1 MRRLGILL
9 ALCVASPAL
18 AQNPEKLPIVGLLR
32 LNTPETAEPIVMA
45 LKAALAAL
53 GQLDGRDIRL
63 DVRLAGGHVERLP
76 ELAEALVREKASV
89 FLATGLPAIR
99 AAQRATSTIPIV
111 ADDDDLLAERLIGS
125 LAKPGGNTTGISI
138 LATELDAKR
147 LEILKE
153 ILKEI
158 LPAARR
164 IAVLRDPSNS
174 VPARLQAVADA
185 ARALGVELQA
195 VDVRGLADLAP
206 AFVSF
211 LTEGAEAVNILASP
225 VLFSFREELGRLS
238 LNQKLPA
245 MGQWREMAEAG
256 CLAAYGPTQ
265 RELAAMRAALA
276 DKMLKGARPGETPA
290 QQPTRFELV
299 VNQRTAHAIGV
310 EIPRSI
316 LGRADEVIE

>member
-1 MRRLGILL
+1 MRQIAALLLL
-9 ALCVASPAL
+9 ALCAVAPAF
-18 AQNPEKLPIVGLLR
+18 AQDTGNLPIVGVLR
-32 LNTPETAEPIVMA
+32 MNTPETAELPVTG

-53 GQLDGRDIRL
+53 GQVDGRNIRL
-63 DVRLAGGHVERLP
+63 DVRLAGGHIERLP
-76 ELAEALVREKASV
+76 ELAEALVREKARV
-89 FLATGLPAIR
+89 ILATGLPAIL

-111 ADDDDLLAERLIGS
+111 ADDDDLLAEGVIGS

-147 LEILKE
+147 LEILKQ
-153 ILKEI
+153 I

-164 IAVLRDPSNS
+164 IALLRDPSNS
-174 VPARLQAVADA
+174 VPARLQAVADT

-195 VDVRGLADLAP
+195 VDVRGPADLAP

-211 LTEGAEAVNILASP
+211 LAGGAEAVNILASP
-225 VLFSFREELGRLS
+225 VLFSFREQLVRLS
-238 LNQKLPA
+238 VDQKLPA
-245 MGQWREMAEAG
+245 MCQWREMAEAG
-256 CLAAYGPTQ
+256 CLASYGPTL

-299 VNQRTAHAIGV
+299 VNQRSAHAIGV
-310 EIPRSI
+310 EIPPAI

>member
-89 FLATGLPAIR
+89 ILATGLPAIR

-111 ADDDDLLAERLIGS
+111 ADDDLLAEGVIGS

-147 LEILKE
+147 LE

-195 VDVRGLADLAP
+195 VDVRGPADLAP